1 VPVEAM
7 HAVWFASSVEAVVAA
22 VAMTTTGAA
31 SSAPATTCGVRM
43 EMVHADVAGLV
54 ERP

>member
-1 VPVEAM
+1 MM
-7 HAVWFASSVEAVVAA
+7 HAAWFASSVEAVVAA
-22 VAMTTTGAA
+22 VAMTMTGAA
-31 SSAPATTCGVRM
+31 SSAPATACGVRM

>member
-1 VPVEAM
+1 M
-7 HAVWFASSVEAVVAA
+7 HAAWWFASSVEAVVAA
-22 VAMTTTGAA
+22 VAMTMTGAA
-31 SSAPATTCGVRM
+31 ASAPATACGVHM